1 MVEIDGSYGEG
12 GGQIL
17 RSALSIS
24 ALLGVPVRIY
34 NIRAGRRNP
43 GLQAQHLAGV
53 RALAKI
59 CSADL
64 EGDRLG
70 STEIIFRP
78 GKVSVSGTM
87 EIDVAEERGSAGSIS
102 LVLQALLLPLS
113 LAGSGSRLIIRGG
126 THVSWSPPVD
136 YISRVLFRMLNRIG
150 IKASLRTKRWGWYPI
165 GGGEVEVEIGRA
177 RGLSPL
183 SILKRGSLKGI
194 KGLSIYSNL
203 PRHVGERQREKAL
216 KILASEGLERKVEGI
231 ELLDAPSP
239 GKGSCLFLE
248 AEFDNS
254 IAGFSALGERGK
266 PAEKVA
272 EEAVFSLLEF
282 LRSDGSVDEHLA
294 DQLVPFLAFSEGRSA
309 YKAQRISRHLL
320 TNIWVVE
327 RFLDIKVDVSGE
339 EGEEGIVEIEGV
351 GFSKGGY

>member
-24 ALLGVPVRIY
+24 ALLGVPVRVY

-43 GLQAQHLAGV
+43 GLQAQHIAGV

-59 CSADL
+59 CSAHV
-64 EGDRLG
+64 EGDRLS
-70 STEIIFRP
+70 STELFFKP
-78 GKVSVSGTM
+78 GPISVSGTM
-87 EIDVAEERGSAGSIS
+87 AINVAEERGSAGSIS

-113 LAGSGSRLIIRGG
+113 LVGTRSRLFLEGG
-126 THVSWSPPVD
+126 THVSWSPPID
-136 YISRVLFRMLNRIG
+136 YVSRVLFRTLGRIG
-150 IKASLRTKRWGWYPI
+150 VKASLRTKRWGWYPI
-165 GGGEVEVEIGRA
+165 GGGQVEVEIEGA
-177 RGLSPL
+177 KELSPL
-183 SILKRGSLKGI
+183 MIPDRGALKGI
-194 KGLSIYSNL
+194 RGVSIYSNL
-203 PRHVGERQREKAL
+203 PKHVGERQRGRAIEL
-216 KILASEGLERKVEGI
+216 LSSSGLERHVYGI

-248 AEFDNS
+248 AEFENS

-272 EEAVFSLLEF
+272 EEAVSSLLSF

-294 DQLVPFLAFSEGRSA
+294 DQLIPFLALSSGKSV
-309 YKAQRISRHLL
+309 YKTQRISGHLL
-320 TNIWVVE
+320 TNIWV
-327 RFLDIKVDVSGE
+327 IKKFIDVKINVSE
-339 EGEEGIVEIEGV
+339 EGVVEIEGI
-351 GFSKGGY
+351 GYKGRDGR